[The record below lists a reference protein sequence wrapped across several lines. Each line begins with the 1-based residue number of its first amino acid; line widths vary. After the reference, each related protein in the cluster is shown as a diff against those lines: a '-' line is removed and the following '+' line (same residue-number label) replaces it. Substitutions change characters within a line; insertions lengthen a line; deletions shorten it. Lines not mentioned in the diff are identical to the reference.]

1 MVARSRSTCH
11 YSTSI
16 EGMIQNRKLQST
28 SCGLLEKDART
39 GTEEEIGGKG
49 RGGRGSIRTS
59 GNAKRGGV
67 IWRRGE
73 LKLGPWLLFLP
84 QRKKGRRRRVK
95 DFRILDHRSFRFGGG
110 IGEYLLA
117 AIIAVG
123 IQYEIK
129 IHYVWCV

>member
-39 GTEEEIGGKG
+39 GTEEEVGG
-49 RGGRGSIRTS
+49 
-59 GNAKRGGV
+59 
-67 IWRRGE
+67 GE
-73 LKLGPWLLFLP
+73 RIDPHE
-84 QRKKGRRRRVK
+84 RKHETRRRDLASRGIKTWTLAAVPTTK
-95 DFRILDHRSFRFGGG
+95 EERERKTGQRLSNSRSSSSFRFGAG

-129 IHYVWCV
+129 IHYVRCV